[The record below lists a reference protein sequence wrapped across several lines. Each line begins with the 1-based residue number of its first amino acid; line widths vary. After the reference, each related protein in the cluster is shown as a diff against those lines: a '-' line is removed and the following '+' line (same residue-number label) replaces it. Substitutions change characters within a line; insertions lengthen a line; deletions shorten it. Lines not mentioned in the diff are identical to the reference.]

1 MLTDYLGSLRRV
13 LRSIFAMLATEGSVA
28 QVDRILQSEALHSSQ
43 ALRRLLKFLADRA
56 LSGEADQL
64 KEYTIGLDVFDKP
77 ADYDPRKDATV
88 RLHVSRLRQKLADYY
103 RTEGLNDPVVV
114 SLPKGHFKLMWEA
127 RPVPMEPPREE
138 PPPSPAPAKKKFN
151 AVSVALAVA
160 LVCSLVVIVFLAVR
174 LRQSSRTAANE
185 IPNWT
190 PELRTLW
197 QSFTDNGRPMLV
209 VYNDPVFAAFPGP
222 NGIAAYFRERSLRT
236 WADAA
241 RLPEIQALQRALG
254 NPPIEPSFFYVSRGE
269 VQGTFLLGK
278 LFGSR
283 QMQVSLVRL
292 SQLSWEQLSDNNVVL
307 MGPPD
312 SLNEKL
318 VGLPLQPHLVSEDK
332 GVRNLHPEKG
342 EQSFYADDLSQTHD
356 GQAYAVISQFPGPL
370 GNTGLAVFCSNR
382 SWGDTGAIQFLTDP
396 SFARIAFEKLRG
408 GLSNKP
414 LKYFQI
420 LIQVKFRDGVTT
432 DVSYVLHRVLEE
444 TRPASE
450 SSTK

>member
-1 MLTDYLGSLRRV
+1 
-13 LRSIFAMLATEGSVA
+13 MLATAESV
-28 QVDRILQSEALHSSQ
+28 QVDRILQSETLHSSQ
-43 ALRRLLKFLADRA
+43 ALRHLLKFLSDKA
-56 LSGEADQL
+56 LAGEADQL

-103 RTEGLNDPVVV
+103 RTEGQNDPILV

-127 RPVPMEPPREE
+127 RPIPMELPRDG
-138 PPPSPAPAKKKFN
+138 PRPSPAPAKTKFN
-151 AVSVALAVA
+151 AISLALTVA
-160 LVCSLVVIVFLAVR
+160 LVCSLLIILFLVLQ
-174 LRQSSRTAANE
+174 LRKSSTTAANE

-190 PELRTLW
+190 PELQTLW
-197 QSFTDNGRPMLV
+197 QSFTDNGHPMLV
-209 VYNDPVFAAFPGP
+209 GYNDPIFVAFPGP
-222 NGIAAYFRERSLRT
+222 NGIGAYFRERSLRT

-254 NPPIEPSFFYVSRGE
+254 NPRIEPNYYYVSRGE

-307 MGPPD
+307 MGTPER
-312 SLNEKL
+312 LNEKL
-318 VGLPLQPHLVSEDK
+318 VGLPLQPQLASEEK
-332 GVRNLHPEKG
+332 GVRNLHPAKG
-342 EQSFYADDLSQTHD
+342 EQSFYADDLTQTHD

-370 GNTGLAVFCSNR
+370 GNTGLAIFCSNR
-382 SWGDTGAIQFLTDP
+382 SWGDAGAIQFLTDP
-396 SFARIAFEKLRG
+396 SFAKIAFGKLRTG
-408 GLSNKP
+408 TDNKP
-414 LKYFQI
+414 ARYFQI
-420 LIQVKFRDGVTT
+420 LVRVTFRDGVTT
-432 DVSYVLHRVLEE
+432 DVSYVLHRILEE
-444 TRPASE
+444 KQPVIE

>member
-1 MLTDYLGSLRRV
+1 
-13 LRSIFAMLATEGSVA
+13 MLATDESV

-43 ALRRLLKFLADRA
+43 ALKHLLKFLSDKA
-56 LSGEADQL
+56 LAGEADQL

-103 RTEGLNDPVVV
+103 QSEGQNDPILV
-114 SLPKGHFKLMWEA
+114 SLPKGHFKLTWQA
-127 RPVPMEPPREE
+127 RAIQTEQPKAESSAHVVPT
-138 PPPSPAPAKKKFN
+138 KKFN
-151 AVSVALAVA
+151 ATSLALAVA
-160 LVCSLVVIVFLAVR
+160 LTCSLLVILFLVVQ
-174 LRQSSRTAANE
+174 LRKPKTASATE

-190 PELRTLW
+190 PELASIW
-197 QSFTDNGRPMLV
+197 QSFTGNGRPMLV
-209 VYNDPVFAAFPGP
+209 VYNDPIFVAFPGP
-222 NGIAAYFRERSLRT
+222 NGIGAYFRERSLRT

-241 RLPEIQALQRALG
+241 RLPEVQTLQRALG
-254 NPPIEPSFFYVSRGE
+254 NPRIEPNYFYVSRGE
-269 VQGTFLLGK
+269 VQGSFLLGK

-283 QMQVSLVRL
+283 QMQVALVRL

-318 VGLPLQPHLVSEDK
+318 IGLPLQPQLASEDK
-332 GVRNLHPEKG
+332 GVRNPHPQKG
-342 EQSFYADDLSQTHD
+342 EQSFYADDLTQTHD

-370 GNTGLAVFCSNR
+370 GNTGLAIFCSNR

-396 SFARIAFEKLRG
+396 SFAKVAFDKLRTG
-408 GLSNKP
+408 PDNKP
-414 LKYFQI
+414 AKYFQI
-420 LIQVKFRDGVTT
+420 LVRVTFRDGVTT
-432 DVSYVLHRVLEE
+432 DVSYVLHRTLEE
-444 TRPASE
+444 KQRVFE

>member
-1 MLTDYLGSLRRV
+1 
-13 LRSIFAMLATEGSVA
+13 MLATEGSVA
-28 QVDRILQSEALHSSQ
+28 QVDRVLHSEVLHSSQ
-43 ALRRLLKFLADRA
+43 ALRRLLKFLADKA
-56 LSGEADQL
+56 ISGEADQL

-88 RLHVSRLRQKLADYY
+88 RLHVLRLRQKLADYY

-114 SLPKGHFKLMWEA
+114 TLPKGHFRLVWEP
-127 RPVPMEPPREE
+127 RPIPTEPPRDE
-138 PPPSPAPAKKKFN
+138 PPVSRVVSKTKFN
-151 AVSVALAVA
+151 AISLVLTIAL
-160 LVCSLVVIVFLAVR
+160 LCSLLVILFLVLQ
-174 LRQSSRTAANE
+174 LRKSSATAARE

-190 PELRTLW
+190 PELQTLW
-197 QSFTDNGRPMLV
+197 QPFTDNGRPLLV
-209 VYNDPVFAAFPGP
+209 VYNDPVFVAFPGP

-236 WADAA
+236 WADVE
-241 RLPEIQALQRALG
+241 RLPEIQTLQRALG

-269 VQGTFLLGK
+269 VQGAFLLGK

-318 VGLPLQPHLVSEDK
+318 VGLPLQPQLISEDK
-332 GVRNLHPEKG
+332 GVSNLHPQKG

-370 GNTGLAVFCSNR
+370 GNTGLAIFCSNR
-382 SWGDTGAIQFLTDP
+382 SWGATGAIQFLTDP
-396 SFARIAFEKLRG
+396 SFARIAFDKIRG
-408 GLSNKP
+408 GSDK
-414 LKYFQI
+414 KIGRYFQI
-420 LIQVKFRDGVTT
+420 LIRVKFRDGVVT
-432 DVSYVLHRVLEE
+432 DVSYVLHRVLDKEQPI
-444 TRPASE
+444 PAS
-450 SSTK
+450 SAN

>member
-1 MLTDYLGSLRRV
+1 
-13 LRSIFAMLATEGSVA
+13 MLATDESV
-28 QVDRILQSEALHSSQ
+28 QVDRILQSETLHSSQ
-43 ALRRLLKFLADRA
+43 ALRHLLKFLSDKA
-56 LSGEADQL
+56 LAGEADQL

-103 RTEGLNDPVVV
+103 RTEGKNDPVFV
-114 SLPKGHFKLMWEA
+114 SLPKGHFKLIWEA
-127 RPVPMEPPREE
+127 RPVPMEPPRDQA
-138 PPPSPAPAKKKFN
+138 PPPLSPLPTKTKFN
-151 AVSVALAVA
+151 AISFALAVA
-160 LVCSLVVIVFLAVR
+160 LVCSLLVTLFLVLQ
-174 LRQSSRTAANE
+174 LRKSSTAATSE

-190 PELRTLW
+190 PELQTLW

-222 NGIAAYFRERSLRT
+222 NGITAYFRERSLRT

-254 NPPIEPSFFYVSRGE
+254 NTPMEPNFFYVSRGD

-307 MGPPD
+307 MGTPEN
-312 SLNEKL
+312 LNEKL
-318 VGLPLQPHLVSEDK
+318 IGLPLQPQLVGEEK
-332 GVRNLHPEKG
+332 GIRNLHPQKG
-342 EQSFYADDLSQTHD
+342 EQTFYADDLTQTHD
-356 GQAYAVISQFPGPL
+356 GQAYALISQFPGPL
-370 GNTGLAVFCSNR
+370 GNTGLATFVSNR
-382 SWGDTGAIQFLTDP
+382 SWGAMGAIQFLTDP
-396 SFARIAFEKLRG
+396 PFARIAFEKLRSG
-408 GLSNKP
+408 SGNKMAR
-414 LKYFQI
+414 YFQI
-420 LIQVKFRDGVTT
+420 LIRVKFRDGVTT

-444 TRPASE
+444 THSVPA
-450 SSTK
+450 SSTKEGG